1 MKKTVTKGHILYGF
15 IYKKCPGKFVKI
27 DSGCLGL
34 GEGVE
39 IESDC

>member
-1 MKKTVTKGHILYGF
+1 MKKPITKGYILYGF
-15 IYKKCPGKFVKI
+15 MYMKCPGKFMEI

-34 GEGVE
+34 GEGME